1 MKLILGLTGLFQ
13 GQLSSINIAFN
24 ISLKFSL
31 TLRVYYQQDGC
42 GEVTKLYQLV
52 LTTCPDEI
60 VAKKIAQQLVT
71 EKLAACVN
79 IIANITSVYNWQDE
93 LQCDNE
99 VQLLIKTNEEKFV
112 ALNKRINQLHPY
124 DVVEV
129 IALNIQQ
136 GDMHYLNWITNSLK

>member
-1 MKLILGLTGLFQ
+1 M
-13 GQLSSINIAFN
+13 
-24 ISLKFSL
+24 
-31 TLRVYYQQDGC
+31 
-42 GEVTKLYQLV
+42 YQLV
-52 LTTCPDEI
+52 LTTCPNET
-60 VAKKIAQQLVT
+60 VAKNIAQQLVT

-79 IIANITSVYNWQDE
+79 IIPNITSVYYWQGE

-99 VQLLIKTNEEKFV
+99 VQLLIKTDENTFA

-136 GDMHYLNWITNSLK
+136 GDKHYLNWISNSLK